1 MKTATSPSRSHASPS
16 NNALL
21 NPFSKSETEGAKRNS
36 MSVSPTRSPTLMS
49 KKGPIVKTEQKKSQA
64 VDDNEQKVKGKESKR
79 TSLIKRNE
87 TYTKK
92 KLEESIEK
100 EALNKVNK
108 TKIKTKAKL
117 SVENGGGKQKNKEKS
132 PSLIRRNDVAKS
144 SLSKNDKEDV
154 KPTNDIETK
163 KPGKNKPSSVS
174 SEQSVSR
181 NKNVTLEKEKEET
194 KLQKTNIQ
202 RKNDLDKSSPTSK
215 NKMEVKGKKVK
226 TPKLPPPL
234 SDKEKFDLLF
244 EAYSKWGSDEAAT
257 DKGISAYQLTR
268 WLKNVD
274 LLEGKKVYIYTIL
287 LLNNE

>member
-1 MKTATSPSRSHASPS
+1 
-16 NNALL
+16 
-21 NPFSKSETEGAKRNS
+21 